1 MTRIHRLFAVLAL
14 ALLVTGCTSKP
25 VYNAKEAFSSDLGF
39 SDDQMKRAIVTAL
52 NDRQWIIQ
60 SVRPGMVK
68 AEITVRGR
76 HHAEVDIPYSPTEFQ
91 VIYRSSWGLDYD
103 DGKIHGN
110 YNRWVNRLRDNIL
123 KELSFDPH
131 IEHLNAQGF
140 VNQGVDAPTYL
151 SFREGVKRATQAGLL
166 DGSVKFYLAGESL
179 PASTRTLSPVSSSR
193 KTNGSNKADEDA
205 CYWAL
210 QSALATLQNAARK
223 ANANAV
229 VNIASVDQRNLY
241 KDTEKFQCRAGLLVT
256 SVALRGDLAQVD

>member
-1 MTRIHRLFAVLAL
+1 MTRIHRLFAVMAL
-14 ALLVTGCTSKP
+14 ALLFTGCTSKP
-25 VYNAKEAFSSDLGF
+25 VYNAKETFSSNLEF
-39 SDDQMKRAIVTAL
+39 TNDQVKRAIITGL
-52 NDRQWIIQ
+52 NDRQWVVQ

-91 VIYRSSWGLDYD
+91 VLYRSSWGLDYN

-123 KELSFDPH
+123 KELSFDPT
-131 IEHLNAQGF
+131 IERLNEKGL
-140 VNQGVDAPTYL
+140 VNQGVDEPTYL

-166 DGSVKFYLAGESL
+166 DGSVKFYLAGEAL
-179 PASTRTLSPVSSSR
+179 PAATRTLRPVSSSR
-193 KTNGSNKADEDA
+193 KTNGSNKSDVEA

-210 QSALATLQNAARK
+210 QSALATLQNAAHQ
-223 ANANAV
+223 ANVNAV
-229 VNIASVDQRNLY
+229 VNIASVDRRQLY
-241 KDTEKFQCRAGLLVT
+241 KDTEKFQCRAGTLIS